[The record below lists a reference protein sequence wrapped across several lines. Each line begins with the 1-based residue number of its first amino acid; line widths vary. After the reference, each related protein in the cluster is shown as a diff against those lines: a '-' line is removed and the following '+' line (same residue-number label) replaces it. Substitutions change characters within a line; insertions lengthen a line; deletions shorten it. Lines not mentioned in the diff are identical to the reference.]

1 MAGCSCN
8 PQPRVFMC
16 PQSLSVAP
24 LMGRDFG
31 FNSSRNSAQILLTS
45 TSHPFT
51 DLCPEI
57 PSEISREVHFPL
69 LGKQDCAAL
78 WITICLL
85 SSRNMQTWTPQS
97 IVIIFS
103 PFASSPST
111 RNPGSFH
118 VPMTCPPNPWSFP
131 SLQHRQKA
139 DGGSS
144 LLPSAVPFIVVFQG
158 TPVLWL
164 RNPPEANKW
173 FKRLSLVSWICTFEL
188 LICEVLLMR
197 APQKATRQPGGSQ
210 QNGSI
215 ALEGAVVPQEKFS
228 DCKTKQVESLRLEVL
243 GHI

>member
-31 FNSSRNSAQILLTS
+31 FNSSRNSAQILLTF

-57 PSEISREVHFPL
+57 PSEISREVHLPL

-144 LLPSAVPFIVVFQG
+144 LPPSAVPFIGLFSRG
-158 TPVLWL
+158 HRSYDSETHLKPINGS
-164 RNPPEANKW
+164 RDSH
-173 FKRLSLVSWICTFEL
+173 LSLGSAL
-188 LICEVLLMR
+188 LNFWS
-197 APQKATRQPGGSQ
+197 AKSY
-210 QNGSI
+210 
-215 ALEGAVVPQEKFS
+215 
-228 DCKTKQVESLRLEVL
+228 
-243 GHI
+243 